1 VISIQSFLDAGSVTL
16 RSSNKLIYVAIDN
29 LVSSSARAATGFQ
42 EFLAGLD
49 EVNLPCVWVSSRNRH
64 ELDTSIRKLGH
75 ASPFIAEGGS
85 GVYLPEDY
93 FHLKPSRTI
102 RYARFTVIPIAT
114 PQPAA
119 SGALDQLAED
129 TGIAVVPLRTL
140 SPRELSQNVGFPQRE
155 AELLRQRDFDEYFFF
170 AGASDTDIKKFQ
182 AEAGRRNL
190 GLRPR
195 GNLWSLVVG
204 ASLASCVRQLTA
216 LYERALRTHAFT
228 IAVATAGEAA
238 ELFPC
243 CNRAILLVNRS
254 SLDSPPSACSSA
266 LSLPLF
272 APDTWEIALEA
283 ILAKRQ

>member
-1 VISIQSFLDAGSVTL
+1 VTL

-29 LVSSSARAATGFQ
+29 LVTGSGRAVPGFP
-42 EFLAGLD
+42 EFLAGL
-49 EVNLPCVWVSSRNRH
+49 EQANLPCVWISSRNRH
-64 ELDTSIRKLGH
+64 ELDATIRKLGH

-93 FHLKPSRTI
+93 FHLKPARTI
-102 RYARFTVIPIAT
+102 RFARFTVIPIAT

-119 SGALDQLAED
+119 SEALDQLAED
-129 TGIAVVPLRTL
+129 TGIAVVPLSSL
-140 SPRELSQNVGFPQRE
+140 SPRELSQNVGRPERE

-170 AGASDTDIKKFQ
+170 AGACNREIQKFQ
-182 AEAGRRNL
+182 AEASRRNL

-195 GNLWSLVVG
+195 ANLWSLVVG

-216 LYERALRTHAFT
+216 LYERALRAHPSAFG
-228 IAVATAGEAA
+228 VATQEEAS

-243 CNRAILLVNRS
+243 CNRAMLLAHRS
-254 SLDSPPSACSSA
+254 SLDSDPGARGST

-272 APDTWEIALEA
+272 ASDTWEIALRA
-283 ILAKRQ
+283 ILERAK